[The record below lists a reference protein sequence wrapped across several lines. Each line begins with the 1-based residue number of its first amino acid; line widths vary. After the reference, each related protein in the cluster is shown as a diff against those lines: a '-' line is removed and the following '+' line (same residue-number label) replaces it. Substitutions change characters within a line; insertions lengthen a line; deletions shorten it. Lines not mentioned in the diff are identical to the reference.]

1 MIARK
6 ESGHTFAAKLAHFSI
21 VEIAGLRHGK
31 LLKLVMCGQT
41 TEYFLRFETCE
52 RWTRQPST
60 AEKSAGL
67 KVSAQ
72 LATYWHMGM
81 QERALDAHP
90 TTMN

>member
-52 RWTRQPST
+52 R
-60 AEKSAGL
+60 
-67 KVSAQ
+67 
-72 LATYWHMGM
+72 
-81 QERALDAHP
+81 
-90 TTMN
+90 